1 MTDSNTIKDLS
12 GVFSRQKIAKVG
24 TGTTTR
30 RVAQI
35 GYYFVEQM
43 ADDMFQVR
51 PLNNNFVPTGD
62 PEEIDR
68 DELLKDYTPEPEMYH
83 KQVLPNMKDLQ
94 KTLAR
99 ADRHRKQGNSFSA
112 EMEYGNA
119 IKVDEYN
126 VRGNFGVGL
135 CLMERGEK
143 DRANDIFARL
153 VAMDAPFS
161 PKHKHMFNDFGISL
175 RKSKMIPQA
184 VEYYSK
190 AIALSPDDEHLRYNL
205 ARALFEEKE
214 YTKVREELKKCLELN
229 PDFAEA
235 QKFVAY
241 LDKNKLG

>member
-1 MTDSNTIKDLS
+1 MTETNMIKDLS

-35 GYYFVEQM
+35 GYYFVEQT
-43 ADDMFQVR
+43 DENLFQVR

-62 PEEIDR
+62 PEGIDR
-68 DELLKDYTPEPEMYH
+68 EELLKDYTPEPEMYH

-99 ADRHRKQGNSFSA
+99 ADRHRKQGNTFSA
-112 EMEYGNA
+112 EMEYTSA

-135 CLMERGEK
+135 CLMERKETE
-143 DRANDIFARL
+143 RANDIFARL
-153 VAMDAPFS
+153 ISMDAPFAS
-161 PKHKHMFNDFGISL
+161 EHKHMFNDFGISL

-184 VEYYSK
+184 VQYYSK
-190 AIALSPDDEHLRYNL
+190 AIELSPDDEHLRYNL
-205 ARALFEEKE
+205 ARAHFEDKA
-214 YTKVREELKKCLELN
+214 YDKAREDLNVCLELN
-229 PDFAEA
+229 PDFEEA
-235 QKFVAY
+235 KKFVAY